1 MRGFSKRVDNKESNE
16 KLIADALKT
25 YLNTRAG
32 MYTTVRM
39 MRDYLK
45 TYFADKVDD
54 YADTGFQL
62 NMINIARLT
71 SILKMKMSYSYKE
84 TFIRPPQSFDLKFM
98 EHRAMFPVTT
108 NRLES
113 LGYNL
118 IYIDEASIAADN
130 LSTRSWQMKGQSY
143 PLVRP
148 SGERLNV
155 IAAYILKGK
164 YAFMLKK
171 GSTTSEHIA
180 YFIDMLHEVLA
191 RTFGDDYLKH
201 TIFIMDNAKVHVS
214 GVAKRHFK
222 EKGYP
227 ILALPPYTPEYN
239 KVENT
244 FNLLK
249 MILKKKNLYI
259 KKLEYVVAHA
269 ILEL

>member
-1 MRGFSKRVDNKESNE
+1 MQGFSKRVDNKESNE
-16 KLIADALKT
+16 KIIAAALKT

-39 MRDYLK
+39 MKDYLK
-45 TYFADKVDD
+45 TYFEDKVDS

-71 SILKMKMSYSYKE
+71 KILKVKMDYSYKKS
-84 TFIRPPQSFDLKFM
+84 FIRPPQSFDLRYI
-98 EHRAMFPVTT
+98 EHRALFPGTT
-108 NRLES
+108 DRLDS
-113 LGYNL
+113 LGYNF
-118 IYIDEASIAADN
+118 IYIDEASIATDN
-130 LSTRSWQMKGQSY
+130 LSTRSWQMKKESH

-155 IAAYILKGK
+155 IAAYVLKGK

-180 YFIDMLHEVLA
+180 YFIDMLHEVLT
-191 RTFGDDYLKH
+191 RTFGEDYLKH
-201 TIFIMDNAKVHVS
+201 SVFIMDNAKIHVS
-214 GVAKRHFK
+214 NVSKKHFR

-227 ILALPPYTPEYN
+227 ILTLPPYTPEYN

-249 MILKKKNLYI
+249 MILKKKNLYR
-259 KKLEYVVAHA
+259 KKLEYVVAHS